1 MKSTGLR
8 LNNTQVIQSIPN
20 ALGALC
26 LNQTGQDQLTSRPSI
41 IPALFSVFTS
51 EPHLKV
57 LLEKENAV
65 SIGNSFDELIRHHP
79 SLKTLV
85 FNAVVSVIGKIETLG
100 NAYVPPKDIEHW
112 YKIRVVQQR
121 LEEADDVIMED
132 VPATPDHPPTESN
145 AIQVDEPTASNE
157 EPLPKSHE
165 NVVVD
170 FIYILGRVC
179 LVVIN
184 AVFF

>member
-1 MKSTGLR
+1 M
-8 LNNTQVIQSIPN
+8 
-20 ALGALC
+20 C
-26 LNQTGQDQLTSRPSI
+26 LNQAGQDQLAARPTV
-41 IPALFSVFTS
+41 IPALFSIFTS
-51 EPHLKV
+51 ERHLRV
-57 LLEKENAV
+57 LQDKESAAI
-65 SIGNSFDELIRHHP
+65 IGAAIDELIRHHP

-145 AIQVDEPTASNE
+145 AIQVDETTASNE